1 MKLIGIKY
9 DLGQRMFKKK
19 SKLAKELTKIQ
30 KRVQMLP
37 TAELLTWSDQIM
49 YTVGRNLSAW
59 QKSQNPFS
67 LEEARVGA
75 EALHAIVDALSERSI
90 K

>member
-1 MKLIGIKY
+1 MKLIGTEF

-19 SKLAKELTKIQ
+19 SKLTKELTRVQ
-30 KRVQMLP
+30 KRVQALP

-49 YTVGRNLSAW
+49 YSVGRNLSAW
-59 QKSQNPFS
+59 QKSQNPYS

-75 EALHAIVDALSERSI
+75 EALHAILEALNERSI
-90 K
+90 N

>member
-1 MKLIGIKY
+1 
-9 DLGQRMFKKK
+9 MFKKK
-19 SKLAKELTKIQ
+19 SKLEKQLTKVQ
-30 KRVQMLP
+30 KRVQTLP
-37 TAELLTWSDQIM
+37 TAELLSWSDQIM
-49 YTVGRNLSAW
+49 YSVGRNLSSW
-59 QKSQNPFS
+59 QKSQNAFS

>member
-1 MKLIGIKY
+1 MKI
-9 DLGQRMFKKK
+9 FK
-19 SKLAKELTKIQ
+19 SKTVRELTKIQ
-30 KRVQMLP
+30 NRVHKLP

-49 YTVGRNLSAW
+49 YSIGRNLSVW
-59 QKSQNPFS
+59 QKSQSTFS

-75 EALHAIVDALSERSI
+75 EALHAILDALSERSI